1 MNNDSIHE
9 TMDNLS
15 QLLGY
20 STPDKTPEEADKD
33 VNPYKRAADLLKEYV
48 LEDGIDS
55 LTSKD
60 DIKAAFLCKFCWDI

>member
-20 STPDKTPEEADKD
+20 STADRVSD
-33 VNPYKRAADLLKEYV
+33 SNDTNPYQRAAD
-48 LEDGIDS
+48 I
-55 LTSKD
+55 
-60 DIKAAFLCKFCWDI
+60 